1 MNYEDYLALAE
12 DRIRQATE
20 DEVTRIRQRAASM
33 PEGEQG
39 ECEFCGAWS
48 GRLVEGE
55 CAPCRDRNVK
65 RR

>member
-39 ECEFCGAWS
+39 DCDLCGAWS
-48 GRLVEGE
+48 GRLVMGA
-55 CAPCRDRNVK
+55 CAPCRDRYQL
-65 RR
+65 R